1 MDFGPAERA
10 LVDQLCVDVGFV
22 RDQDTANTEVRS
34 TSTLV
39 HNVQFQVV
47 KYSVRENKSLINEY
61 FL

>member
-39 HNVQFQVV
+39 HNVQFQVLSIV
-47 KYSVRENKSLINEY
+47 YAKTNH
-61 FL
+61 